1 MIKAVRI
8 NLSVAARRAYHTANS
23 QTAATIRMRKPAGR
37 MPALPAVFLRK

>member
-23 QTAATIRMRKPAGR
+23 QNAATNRMRKTTGK
-37 MPALPAVFLRK
+37 MPALPAVLLRK